1 MDVVIRLKGAEVG
14 KLPYMLIAETT
25 SRSIWNTGRRT
36 RKMEMEFTSRERKE
50 VANII
55 QMSKRWAIQGAPME
69 VVMDGRSMILWKRLG
84 NFCYEL

>member
-1 MDVVIRLKGAEVG
+1 MDVVIRLKGAEVS

-55 QMSKRWAIQGAPME
+55 QMSKRWAIHGAPIKVE
-69 VVMDGRSMILWKRLG
+69 MDSRSMILWKRLG
-84 NFCYEL
+84 NFCSEL